1 MSQVYIET
9 IAIYFVWMVAMLLLH
24 GKVRRIIA
32 IVGAVLSVGLIL
44 LFTIHGRLGIS
55 NRKISLIPFITFAN
69 AKTQPEFYRTMY
81 MNMLLFL
88 PFGLS
93 MPFVIQ
99 KTMWYTILVTILLAS
114 GLSICIE
121 IVQYVFSMGKCE
133 VDDVIMNTFG
143 VIIGSTS
150 FMLYCLIYRINKID
164 YKIKNKKRNINETVA
179 YKIFI

>member
-1 MSQVYIET
+1 MSILMHDFYVQPMNQVYIET
-9 IAIYFVWMVAMLLLH
+9 IAIYFVWTIAMLLLH
-24 GKVRRIIA
+24 GKSKRILA

-44 LFTIHGRLGIS
+44 LFTIHGRLGGE
-55 NRKISLIPFITFAN
+55 NQGISLIPFITFAN

-93 MPFVIQ
+93 IPFVIQ
-99 KTMWYTILVTILLAS
+99 KKMWYTILVTILLAS

-133 VDDVIMNTFG
+133 TDDVIMNVFG
-143 VIIGSTS
+143 TAVGTTAFLICN
-150 FMLYCLIYRINKID
+150 MLDRLAKR
-164 YKIKNKKRNINETVA
+164 KKFE
-179 YKIFI
+179 YD